1 MLIEVVFSW
10 KGMGTLVYDAV
21 NTRDYP
27 VVQMCFLLIAVCVV
41 VFNFIA
47 DILCMWIDPRIRD
60 GIQNG

>member
-21 NTRDYP
+21 STRDYP